1 MDVYAGLGANLGN
14 PRQQLR
20 QAVSALRRQSGLAVR
35 QVSSLYMSRPQGGVS
50 QPDYLN
56 AVVALETDW
65 PPLALRDLG
74 QRLEAAAGRQG
85 REKNAPRELDV
96 DWLLYNGRVIREPG
110 LEIPHPRLAGRA
122 FVLEPLSELAPSLR
136 HPGLGLTMRQLASR
150 LADLSRVRR
159 IQGPSWA
166 WGSEE

>member
-1 MDVYAGLGANLGN
+1 MDVYAGLGANWGD
-14 PRQQLR
+14 PRRQLR
-20 QAVSALRRQSGLAVR
+20 RAVCALRQTTGVTVLG
-35 QVSSLYMSRPQGGVS
+35 VSSLYRSRPQGGVY

-56 AVVALETDW
+56 AVA
-65 PPLALRDLG
+65 ALRTDREPSALLDLG
-74 QRLEAAAGRQG
+74 RSLEAAAGRRT

-96 DWLLYNGRVIREPG
+96 DWLLYNGRVVREPG

-122 FVLEPLSELAPSLR
+122 FVLEPLLELAPGLWHPVLGVSL
-136 HPGLGLTMRQLASR
+136 RQLAAR
-150 LADLSRVRR
+150 LQHPDQARR

>member
-1 MDVYAGLGANLGN
+1 MEVYAGLGANLGN
-14 PRQQLR
+14 PRRQLR
-20 QAVSALRRQSGLAVR
+20 QAVSALRRQPGLEILR
-35 QVSSLYMSRPQGGVS
+35 VSSLYMSRPQGGVY

-56 AVVALETDW
+56 AVVALRTAW
-65 PPLALRDLG
+65 SPSALRDLG
-74 QRLEAAAGRQG
+74 QSLEAAAGRAT

-96 DWLLYNGRVIREPG
+96 DWLLYNGRVVREPG

-122 FVLEPLSELAPSLR
+122 FVLEPLAELAPSLW
-136 HPGLGLTMRQLASR
+136 HPVLGKSIRQLAAR
-150 LADLSRVRR
+150 LPHPGQARR

>member
-20 QAVSALRRQSGLAVR
+20 QAVAAFRRQAGLEVLR
-35 QVSSLYMSRPQGGVS
+35 VSSLYMSRPQGGIF

-56 AVVALETDW
+56 AVVALRTDW
-65 PPLALRDLG
+65 QPTALRGLG
-74 QRLEAAAGRQG
+74 QGLEAAAGRKD

-96 DWLLYNGRVIREPG
+96 DWLLYNGQVIREPG

-122 FVLEPLSELAPSLR
+122 FVLKPLTELAPSLL

-150 LADLSRVRR
+150 LAHPDQARR
-159 IQGPSWA
+159 IQGPGWA

>member
-20 QAVSALRRQSGLAVR
+20 RAVASLRRQPGIQVLG
-35 QVSSLYMSRPQGGVS
+35 VSSLYMSRPQGGGF

-56 AVVALETDW
+56 AVAWLRTEWAARAL
-65 PPLALRDLG
+65 LDLG
-74 QRLEAAAGRQG
+74 QGLEAAAGRVL

-110 LEIPHPRLAGRA
+110 LELPHPRLSGRA
-122 FVLEPLSELAPSLR
+122 FVLEPLSELAPGLL
-136 HPGLGLTMRQLASR
+136 HPRLGLTMRQLASR
-150 LADLSRVRR
+150 LADRARLRR
-159 IQGPSWA
+159 IQGPNWA